1 MSDKPLIDPE
11 LLEILACPE
20 THQSLSLA
28 DEALLSD
35 INAKIAAGG
44 FQNVGGAAVTEALEA
59 GLVREDRKVVYPIRD
74 SIPVLLIDEGLP
86 V

>member
-1 MSDKPLIDPE
+1 MKFRLALLITLVVSV
-11 LLEILACPE
+11 LLPSAAGA
-20 THQSLSLA
+20 Q
-28 DEALLSD
+28 DEARIHLIHGIPD
-35 INAKIAAGG
+35 TDVDV
-44 FQNVGGAAVTEALEA
+44 NVGGAAVTEALEA